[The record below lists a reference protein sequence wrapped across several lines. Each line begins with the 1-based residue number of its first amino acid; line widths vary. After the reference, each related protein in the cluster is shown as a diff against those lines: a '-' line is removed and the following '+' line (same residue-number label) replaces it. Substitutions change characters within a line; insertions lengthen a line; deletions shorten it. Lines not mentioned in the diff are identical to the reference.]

1 MKSARSL
8 LNIKRKVMSKRGRPR
23 SKPVKKW
30 NPRYSKMAVRAAIQ
44 NAFMD
49 SPDMSMWLNQNKFVK
64 SILEE
69 CDQWALNDGQSPP
82 E

>member
-1 MKSARSL
+1 
-8 LNIKRKVMSKRGRPR
+8 MSKRGRPR

-64 SILEE
+64 SILY
-69 CDQWALNDGQSPP
+69 L
-82 E
+82 